1 MANKMGFMPN
11 RWDLPTKV
19 VFNNNYFGDNPGIYN
34 LFELNCAV
42 KDGSSFSGNTF
53 TKGAASHNFINLYQ
67 LDDNATINIDNNSF
81 DCGPDTNPIRI
92 AAKDIIDPDT
102 GERRGPKNVVVNIR
116 NNTYSGDIQY
126 PDWAGILFFQPY
138 AKGTSDFS
146 GITVNI
152 SNTTTTNTAEGADG
166 AEISQLLYYYAGPKD
181 AQLLDAEGTKM
192 PHVFID
198 GVEQDFKSFVEAS
211 TLARELPEP
220 EPVVETPTNEP
231 TTGDTTTDPEVT
243 PLS

>member
-1 MANKMGFMPN
+1 MGFMPN
-11 RWDLPTKV
+11 RWNKPTKLILKD
-19 VFNNNYFGDNPGIYN
+19 NYFGDNPGIYN

-42 KDGSSFSGNTF
+42 KDGSEFSGNTF

-92 AAKDIIDPDT
+92 AARDVVDEN
-102 GERRGPKNVVVNIR
+102 GEAHAPQNVVVNIR
-116 NNTYSGDIQY
+116 NNKYTGDIQY

-138 AKGTSDFS
+138 GKSTSDFS

-152 SNTTTTNTAEGADG
+152 SGTVTDIE
-166 AEISQLLYYYAGPKD
+166 QLVYYYAGKND
-181 AQLLDAEGTKM
+181 AQLLDEAGSKM
-192 PHVFID
+192 PHVFIN

-220 EPVVETPTNEP
+220 VETSTDSDGPTMEA
-231 TTGDTTTDPEVT
+231 PEEMT
-243 PLS
+243 EEEGSL